1 MRSPA
6 HSLHAAAQARPCPS
20 NTRCRP
26 PSRAR
31 HPPRLRR
38 PYFRGHPQ
46 TAAPPAPRRRQAPAL
61 PPLLQ
66 TTTVACCAPVSLN
79 GGRSGA
85 RALAPQDAVGLR
97 AHEARESQADAHQVL
112 PVVAP
117 HLPAASPG
125 AARAGELVIE
135 GKTVGPVIHANFLAA
150 RDCLQRDDRIASII
164 AEVRV
169 ATVID

>member
-38 PYFRGHPQ
+38 PSFRGHPR
-46 TAAPPAPRRRQAPAL
+46 TAAPRAPRRLQAPAV

-66 TTTVACCAPVSLN
+66 ATTVACCAPVSLN

-97 AHEARESQADAHQVL
+97 AHEAGKTQARAHQVL

-117 HLPAASPG
+117 HSPAAPPG
-125 AARAGELVIE
+125 AARAGKLVIE
-135 GKTVGPVIHANFLAA
+135 GKAVGPIIDANLLAA
-150 RDCLQRDDRIASII
+150 RDCL
-164 AEVRV
+164 
-169 ATVID
+169 